1 MNYRPSSRL
10 ARPAANSMPTGV
22 PASGAATVITGII
35 WVLVLFMIVPDG
47 FHYGAIYDNM
57 PTSGTDASR
66 LIWLILLGAGI
77 LVVLWRSSL
86 AWLLVRQL
94 NPFLT
99 LFILLAAI
107 SVAWSIDPTVT
118 TRRMVRIFTIWLD
131 ALALGL
137 VAWQPHRLQTVLR
150 PILTLVL
157 VSSVVFVLVSPELSV
172 EHSRQAELVGAWKGL
187 ATQKNGLGSIA
198 GITLLLWIHAWLS
211 NESRRMVVLAGAALA
226 AICLVESRSSTSLMA
241 TLFAG
246 LLLLLLLRSPVWLR
260 RYMPYVVGMFLVI
273 LLVYSLTILQLVPGL
288 EFLLRP
294 ITALTGKDLTFT
306 GRTAIWQVVIDHI
319 RQNPFW
325 GSGYGAYWTGPVSWS
340 PSYETVRRLY
350 FYPAEAHSGYLD
362 IINDLGTL
370 GGIVLVG
377 YLIAFVRQALRLFT
391 IDRAQG
397 ALYLCI
403 FFEQLIA
410 NLSESRWLNVLCIEF
425 VVMTLCTVG
434 VARALLDERLRQ
446 PVARPLRRAW

>member
-1 MNYRPSSRL
+1 MI
-10 ARPAANSMPTGV
+10 G
-22 PASGAATVITGII
+22 GII

-47 FHYGAIYDNM
+47 FHYGAVFDKM
-57 PTSGTDASR
+57 PTSGTAATR
-66 LIWLILLGAGI
+66 VIWLALLGAGI
-77 LVVLWRSSL
+77 WVVLSRWSL
-86 AWLLVRQL
+86 AKLLVRQL

-99 LFILLAAI
+99 LFVVLAAV
-107 SVAWSIDPTVT
+107 SVVWSIDPEVT
-118 TRRMVRIFTIWLD
+118 TRRMVRVFTIWLD

-137 VAWQPHRLQTVLR
+137 VAWRPHRLQTVLR

-157 VSSVVFVLVSPELSV
+157 VGSIVFVFASPEQSV
-172 EHSRQAELVGAWKGL
+172 EQSSQAELVGAWRGL

-211 NESRRMVVLAGAALA
+211 YESRRTVATVGATIA
-226 AICLVESRSSTSLMA
+226 AICLAGSRSSTSFMA
-241 TLFAG
+241 TAFAV

-260 RYMPYVVGMFLVI
+260 RYMPYVVGIFLI
-273 LLVYSLTILQLVPGL
+273 TLLVYSLTILQLVPGL
-288 EFLLRP
+288 EFLLSP
-294 ITALTGKDLTFT
+294 ITALTGKDLTFS
-306 GRTAIWQVVIDHI
+306 GRTAIWQVVIEHI
-319 RQNPFW
+319 RKNPFW
-325 GSGYGAYWTGPVSWS
+325 GSGYGAYWIGPVPWS

-350 FYPAEAHSGYLD
+350 FYPTEAHSGYLD
-362 IINDLGTL
+362 IINDLGAL

-377 YLIAFVRQALRLFT
+377 YLIAYVRQALRLFT

-425 VVMTLCTVG
+425 VVMTLCTVT
-434 VARALLDERLRQ
+434 VARGLLDERLRQ
-446 PVARPLRRAW
+446 HAAGPPRRAW